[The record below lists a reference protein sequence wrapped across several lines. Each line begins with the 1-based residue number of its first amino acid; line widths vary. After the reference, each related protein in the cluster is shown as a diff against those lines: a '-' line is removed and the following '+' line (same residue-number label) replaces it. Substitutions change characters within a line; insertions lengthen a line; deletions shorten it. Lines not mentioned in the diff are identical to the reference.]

1 MRLVYNPKL
10 DIIGILE
17 DTVLVRI
24 SEYPVYMVLNSEWE
38 LV

>member
-24 SEYPVYMVLNSEWE
+24 SEYPVYMVLNKQWI
-38 LV
+38 LI

>member
-24 SEYPVYMVLNSEWE
+24 SEDPVYMVLTSEWE